1 MPVKILITLI
11 LSITLISVVA
21 NANAQEGEQEIRQ
34 LLDERDAQIKQLL
47 GPKGNEYT
55 QEQRDDIK
63 DIVNDVI
70 DFRAMAQTALGKTY
84 DEISSED
91 REEFVSLFATIIRD
105 NSLNRLDI
113 YRAEVTYNNIEV
125 SNSSAK
131 VETTASLDNVRTS
144 VDYNMEKKEDEWVV
158 TDLIIDEVS
167 TAESY
172 NRQFQSII
180 RQRGFDALLNN
191 LRRRAERA
199 ST

>member
-1 MPVKILITLI
+1 MLAKQLLI
-11 LSITLISVVA
+11 LFLSVITFSAV
-21 NANAQEGEQEIRQ
+21 NAQDGEQEIRQ
-34 LLDERDAQIKQLL
+34 LLDERDAQIKELL

-55 QEQRDDIK
+55 QEQRNEIK

-70 DFRAMAQTALGKTY
+70 DFRAMASEALGNTF
-84 DEISSED
+84 DEISSEE

-113 YRAEVTYNNIEV
+113 YRAEVTYNNIELT
-125 SNSSAK
+125 NSSAK
-131 VETTASLDNVRTS
+131 VETTARLDNVRTP
-144 VDYNMEKKEDEWVV
+144 VDYELEKKEGEWVV

>member
-1 MPVKILITLI
+1 MLAKQILILF
-11 LSITLISVVA
+11 LSVITFSAVH
-21 NANAQEGEQEIRQ
+21 AQDGEQEIRQ
-34 LLDERDAQIKQLL
+34 LLDERDTQIKELL

-55 QEQRDDIK
+55 QEQRNEIK

-70 DFRAMAQTALGKTY
+70 DFRAMAAEALGKTFE
-84 DEISSED
+84 EITNEE

-113 YRAEVTYNNIEV
+113 YRAEVEYNEV
-125 SNSSAK
+125 EVTNGSAK
-131 VETTASLDNVRTS
+131 VETIARLDNVRTP
-144 VDYNMEKKEDEWVV
+144 VDYELEKKEGEWVV

>member
-1 MPVKILITLI
+1 MLAKYLLLIILPLI
-11 LSITLISVVA
+11 GFTSVI
-21 NANAQEGEQEIRQ
+21 AQDQEQEIRQ
-34 LLDERDAQIKQLL
+34 ILDERDAQIKDLL

-55 QEQRDDIK
+55 QNQRDDIK

-70 DFRAMAQTALGKTY
+70 DFRAMASHALGNTF
-84 DEISSED
+84 DTISSED
-91 REEFVSLFATIIRD
+91 REEFVALFATIIRD

-113 YRAEVTYNNIEV
+113 YRAEVSYNNIEV
-125 SNSSAK
+125 SNGSAS
-131 VETTASLDNVRTS
+131 VETTAQLENVRTQ
-144 VDYNMEKKEDEWVV
+144 VNYELEKKDDEWVV

-167 TAESY
+167 TADSY

>member
-1 MPVKILITLI
+1 MLAKQILILF
-11 LSITLISVVA
+11 LSFITFSAVH
-21 NANAQEGEQEIRQ
+21 AQDGEQEIRQ
-34 LLDERDAQIKQLL
+34 LLDERDTQIKELL

-55 QEQRDDIK
+55 QEQRNEIK

-70 DFRAMAQTALGKTY
+70 DFRAMAAEALGKTFE
-84 DEISSED
+84 EITNEE

-113 YRAEVTYNNIEV
+113 YRAEVEYNEV
-125 SNSSAK
+125 EVTNGSAK
-131 VETTASLDNVRTS
+131 VETIARLDNVRTP
-144 VDYNMEKKEDEWVV
+144 VDYELEKKEGEWVV